1 MEKIRAFVDNM
12 FLSLPDTPEVQ
23 EAKAHILEG
32 MLDRYEAL
40 LGQGKNENE
49 AFGTVIGEFGS
60 MEELRRELGLGS
72 GEEGNCLESPAA
84 PPVPF
89 PREEYEVFR
98 RRYPVAI
105 AGGVVLCILAIVA
118 WLLLDHLAPAREAG
132 LHHVALFLI
141 IAGAV
146 GLFVYFGVQE
156 DHYETL
162 LRMNRENPAP
172 KNRNE
177 DENPVYGFIMLS
189 ATVIYLILGF
199 CLNLWHPGWIV
210 FPGGAALCCLANAFD
225 KRR

>member
-118 WLLLDHLAPAREAG
+118 WLLLDPGSGAPSCSAVSYNRRG
-132 LHHVALFLI
+132 S
-141 IAGAV
+141 GAV
-146 GLFVYFGVQE
+146 C
-156 DHYETL
+156 L
-162 LRMNRENPAP
+162 LR
-172 KNRNE
+172 
-177 DENPVYGFIMLS
+177 
-189 ATVIYLILGF
+189 
-199 CLNLWHPGWIV
+199 C
-210 FPGGAALCCLANAFD
+210 PGGSLRNTA
-225 KRR
+225 